1 MNWREG
7 LSSELE
13 REESCRINLKAFV
26 KFGE

>member
-7 LSSELE
+7 LADELE
-13 REESCRINLKAFV
+13 REESYRINLKAFA